1 MGLIVKVKVSHYVC
15 IHTDE
20 QDLDP
25 AFEIAEALAR
35 EEAKDSGLGEID
47 IEEMEVVGSVDIPG
61 ENEESVFEE
70 RRAVQYGCVA

>member
-20 QDLDP
+20 QEPDP
-25 AFEIAEALAR
+25 AFEIAEALTR

-70 RRAVQYGCVA
+70 RRAAQYGCVA

>member
-20 QDLDP
+20 QAPDP

-35 EEAKDSGLGEID
+35 EEAKDSSLGEID
-47 IEEMEVVGSVDIPG
+47 IEEMEIIGSVDIPG

-70 RRAVQYGCVA
+70 CRAAQFGCVA